1 MLLQVI
7 RDSQNETKTD
17 SGEVLVVKCNVPQ
30 EVDLS
35 MDENLS
41 GLPGDVVTLSSAHL
55 GSKEGRPFKIPLKV
69 YVSIFGA
76 NRASLPRSVTN
87 VHVSVDGPEFIHV
100 FPKSTVIEKLSTTST
115 TPLLL
120 QFTCYATK
128 ATLPVSLQA
137 SINASYTCSNGEPRS
152 LTRPI
157 SLPLVLACRLK
168 GASKSA
174 AYKVTLDTPLDAI
187 PLTDLFDDFLLAS
200 QECGVDVSDTLGKAA
215 TQAMG
220 FGFWHDGST
229 VSILVSKQAGRYR
242 IQSDNFPSLALV
254 SNELERRLLKSFG
267 NIQMQKSGESL
278 PPLVSVSEP
287 LPLDVFFIILA
298 EHFNARAEINNLL
311 AQLNDLAHQF
321 RMIQKRL
328 LVRYKDRNPSALGG
342 LGTLL
347 HESYERIIEMG
358 DRIETKRIALRHR
371 SIRLEGA
378 ALLLTQ
384 LISLK
389 YSLSPNERSL
399 LEAALAP
406 ELRDGSDIGQ
416 GWEETVLACSTY
428 LLKTS
433 LSRGGKESSVL
444 LNIALDMPE
453 DIERLKANIMLI
465 VDKLDRGER
474 MSRLPHT
481 S

>member
-7 RDSQNETKTD
+7 RDSQNETKSDT
-17 SGEVLVVKCNVPQ
+17 GEALLVKCNVPQ
-30 EVDLS
+30 EIDLS
-35 MDENLS
+35 LDENIS
-41 GLPGDVVTLSSAHL
+41 ELPADVVTMSSAHL
-55 GSKEGRPFKIPLKV
+55 GSKEGRPFKIQLKV
-69 YVSIFGA
+69 YVSISGA
-76 NRASLPRSVTN
+76 NRASLPRTVTN
-87 VHVSVDGPEFIHV
+87 VCVSIDGPEFIHV
-100 FPKSTVIEKLSTTST
+100 IPKSTVIEKLSTSST

-128 ATLPVSLQA
+128 ATLPVKLEA
-137 SINASYTCSNGEPRS
+137 SIIASYICSNGEPRC

-157 SLPLVLACRLK
+157 ALPLILVCRLK
-168 GASKSA
+168 SASKSA
-174 AYKVTLDTPLDAI
+174 AYKNTIDTPFDAV

-200 QECGVDVSDTLGKAA
+200 QECGVDVSDALGKAA

-220 FGFWHDGST
+220 FGLYHDGSS
-229 VSILVSKQAGRYR
+229 VSILVSKQTGRYR
-242 IQSDNFPSLALV
+242 IQSDSFPSLAII
-254 SNELERRLLKSFG
+254 SNELERRLVKTLGKSPV
-267 NIQMQKSGESL
+267 QKSGETI
-278 PPLVSVSEP
+278 PPMVSVSEP
-287 LPLDVFFIILA
+287 LPLDAFFITIA

-358 DRIETKRIALRHR
+358 DRIESKKSDLRHR

-378 ALLLTQ
+378 ALLMTQ

-389 YSLSPNERSL
+389 YSLSPGERTL
-399 LEAALAP
+399 LEGVLAP

-416 GWEETVLACSTY
+416 GWEETVLAGSTY
-428 LLKTS
+428 LMKT
-433 LSRGGKESSVL
+433 LMGRGGKESSSL
-444 LNIALDMPE
+444 IATALDMPE
-453 DIERLKANIMLI
+453 DIERLKANIGLI
-465 VDKLDRGER
+465 VDRFERGER
-474 MSRLPHT
+474 MTKLPT
-481 S
+481 I